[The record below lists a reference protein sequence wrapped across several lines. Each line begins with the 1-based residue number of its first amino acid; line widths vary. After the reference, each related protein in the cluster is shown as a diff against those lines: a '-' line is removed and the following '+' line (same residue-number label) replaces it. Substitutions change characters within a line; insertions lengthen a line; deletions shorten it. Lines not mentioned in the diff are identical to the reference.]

1 VMTSRLAPEGLQGA
15 LGIRP
20 DLTTLGKYLGG
31 GLGFGAFGGRADVM
45 DRFDPRRSAALAH
58 AGTFNNNVL
67 TMSAGIA
74 GLTRVFTEGAVHRL
88 NRRGESLRE
97 TLNAL
102 TAAAALP
109 MQFTGLGSMMNV
121 HMCAGPI
128 RNYAEA
134 ARGGGPLRDLLY
146 FDLLERGI
154 WCARRGMFNLSL
166 PMDDSDCESLV
177 DALRDFIASRAPL
190 FEGA

>member
-1 VMTSRLAPEGLQGA
+1 
-15 LGIRP
+15 
-20 DLTTLGKYLGG
+20 
-31 GLGFGAFGGRADVM
+31 M
-45 DRFDPRRSAALAH
+45 DRFDPRRAGALAH

-74 GLTRVFTEGAVHRL
+74 GLTRVYTEDVVHRL

-97 TLNAL
+97 ALNAL

-134 ARGGGPLRDLLY
+134 ARGGGQLRDLLY

-166 PMDDSDCESLV
+166 PMQDSDCESLT
-177 DALRDFIASRAPL
+177 DAIRDFLASRAPL
-190 FEGA
+190 FGAT